1 MLTTGKL
8 ATVLGLHPDTIRRY
22 EREGLIPQ
30 AKRSPRNGYRFWRE
44 EDVALIQE
52 AIFGGSQAPK
62 EGRLH
67 KNAQKGS

>member
-1 MLTTGKL
+1 MVSKLLLLTIGSRN
-8 ATVLGLHPDTIRRY
+8 TIRRY

-62 EGRLH
+62 EGRIQ
-67 KNAQKGS
+67 KNA